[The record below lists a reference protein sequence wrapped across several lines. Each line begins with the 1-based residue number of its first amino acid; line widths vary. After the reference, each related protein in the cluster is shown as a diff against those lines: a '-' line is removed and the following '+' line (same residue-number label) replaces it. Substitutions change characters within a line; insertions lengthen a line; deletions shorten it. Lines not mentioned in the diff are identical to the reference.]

1 MNVCVKRDTRKKS
14 GSQDHK
20 WLFWLFGF
28 LAVLLILIIWLI
40 VYLITNETIFVL
52 DYCSSNGPVTVDST
66 EIVVSAHACEYSL
79 RTELDFKRLKKLKR
93 LTIGAGNFLNVKALK
108 LVGLTELESVEIGY
122 GSFKY
127 ASLEL
132 RSGEAL

>member
-14 GSQDHK
+14 GQQNHK
-20 WLFWLFGF
+20 WLLLFGS

-40 VYLITNETIFVL
+40 VFLITNETIFVL
-52 DYCSSNGPVTVDST
+52 DYCSGNGPVTVDST
-66 EIVVSAHACEYSL
+66 EIVVSPHACEYSI
-79 RTELDFKRLKKLKR
+79 RTVLDFKRLKKLKR

-108 LVGLTELESVEIGY
+108 LTGLTELESVEIGY